1 MRSLLVVLLILS
13 GSQLGKAQCTD
24 YSTNGFDAGNLTFNT
39 GPCDYQTTTVDA
51 QDYFTINVVSGYDYH
66 FDFCDNGG
74 NPGSLYPNM
83 SLLNGT
89 TLITSDLWDG
99 TCTSISWTANITG
112 AITLYITDDWDGCAG
127 AAGAWSGTMS
137 YNEDDGSGNASFTLS
152 SISCSSATASI
163 MGEIGGSFAFNPA
176 PGDGAVVNSST
187 GEITN
192 GVSGSTYSVDYTVCG
207 VTSNESVTIFS
218 NGDASFSLNASC
230 GGAVPIISGDQGGTF
245 SFNPAPG
252 DGAQVSSST
261 GVVSNATA
269 GNTYYV
275 QYTVCGVSNT
285 ESVTVIDDDCF
296 TLNNDAQYIT
306 VNGEQC
312 IQLTDAA
319 NNQTGC
325 AWNGNQID
333 FNSDF
338 SLNLDYYFGS
348 NTGGADGT
356 TFTFQ
361 PSSSTACGVNGSQ
374 LGGGGISNSLVI
386 EFDTYDNDGSST
398 NDLSCDHIAVE
409 VDGDLPDDPSY
420 SPPNQAPLEGPYC
433 AKSGGGNIDDGNVY
447 AVEIE
452 WIVATQTLNVYFD
465 GSLRLTLAGYD
476 VVNNVFGGQS
486 QVYWGATAATGG
498 LNNQQYFCPST
509 VVVLPVELN
518 SFNSECTE
526 EREVFYWESE
536 SEVNL
541 ESYDLEY
548 TYDGIVFYPVK
559 NVEAVGT
566 TDQKTQYSVSVESND
581 QDMRYYRL
589 KMRDIDG
596 RVETS
601 ELIAS
606 KSCHENEGGIIHT
619 VAQASNEITVNLKE
633 IGELMVFDA
642 FGKMVYISS
651 NQLVHHIDTQEFSNG
666 VYVIKVMDAEG
677 SIRDTRK
684 LMLAN

>member
-1 MRSLLVVLLILS
+1 MTRILLILLLLPF
-13 GSQLGKAQCTD
+13 QPFAQCAF
-24 YSTNGFDAGNLTFNT
+24 NGSEVNAGTIAPT
-39 GPCDYQTTTVDA
+39 GSVQSIGGVSNG
-51 QDYFTINVVSGYDYH
+51 DYFV
-66 FDFCDNGG
+66 
-74 NPGSLYPNM
+74 
-83 SLLNGT
+83 LNATCGT
-89 TLITSDLWDG
+89 TYLFETCGNTSWDTQITVLNTSNVSQAYNDDG
-99 TCTSISWTANITG
+99 CSLQSSVSWTANSNMTVYILITEYYCN
-112 AITLYITDDWDGCAG
+112 LDGTFNG
-127 AAGAWSGTMS
+127 MDFQYSVTGSSS
-137 YNEDDGSGNASFTLS
+137 YDASFTLS
-152 SISCSSATASI
+152 SNGCSGVTANI
-163 MGEIGGSFAFNPA
+163 TGDTGGTFTFNPA
-176 PGDGAVVNSST
+176 PGDGASINSST
-187 GEITN
+187 GEISN
-192 GVSGSTYSVDYTVCG
+192 GVPGNSYTVEYTVACG
-207 VTSNESVTIFS
+207 VSSTQSITLPAS
-218 NGDASFSLNASC
+218 GDASFSLNASC

-252 DGAQVSSST
+252 DGAQISATS

-275 QYTVCGVSNT
+275 EYTICGSSTT

-312 IQLTDAA
+312 IQLTAAA

-333 FNSDF
+333 FNNDF

-386 EFDTYDNDGSST
+386 EFDTYDNDGGSS

-420 SPPNQAPLEGPYC
+420 FPANQPPLEGPYC

-447 AVEIE
+447 AVEID
-452 WIVATQTLNVYFD
+452 WNAGTQTLSVYFD
-465 GSLRLTLAGYD
+465 GNLRLTLAGYD

-509 VVVLPVELN
+509 VVILPVELN
-518 SFNSECTE
+518 SFYSECTE

-536 SEVNL
+536 SEINL
-541 ESYDLEY
+541 KSYDLEY

-559 NVEAVGT
+559 SVEAVGT

-589 KMRDIDG
+589 KMHDIDG

-651 NQLVHHIDTQEFSNG
+651 NQLAHHIDTQEFSNG
-666 VYVIKVMDAEG
+666 VYVIKVIDAEG